1 MARFNPPGSGFLH
14 TLMGGPKRVEL
25 PLGIYGKLPFY
36 KDFLR
41 ANATGA
47 EATAFRAWLDRGFS
61 RFWEADAASRE
72 ADLPPHGFVLHLP
85 GTDGAVLGRMRG
97 SHDSGGLRRF
107 PLVLFVSQPAGK
119 GAGRA
124 LANLHALTQVLP
136 ALLEADQLLTSLDGV
151 EAFYARAR
159 DLVVRASIVEHDAV
173 LNQLRSDVEGL
184 SVAGLARGMYG
195 EAAERLWLALLGYLG
210 RQQTSGRLA
219 VRLPVAPEPPAATQA
234 LLWTAVLAG
243 AEPRKQA
250 PVSVLLP
257 LTEPDAG
264 LVLVQRELRP
274 DDALLFNPACRD
286 YEFVEDLR
294 REVPGAADPQ
304 PLPDRPLADL
314 LPS

>member
-1 MARFNPPGSGFLH
+1 MARFNPPGSGFFQ

-41 ANATGA
+41 ANATGP

-85 GTDGAVLGRMRG
+85 GTDGVVLGRMRG

-107 PLVLFVSQPAGK
+107 PLVLFLSQPAGK

-124 LANLHALTQVLP
+124 LSNLHALTQVLP
-136 ALLEADQLLTSLDGV
+136 ALLEADRMLTNVDGV
-151 EAFYARAR
+151 ESFYARAR
-159 DLVVRASIVEHDAV
+159 DLVVRASVAEHDGV
-173 LNQLRSDVEGL
+173 LDLLRGDLDGL
-184 SVAGLARGMYG
+184 TVAALARGMYG
-195 EAAERLWLALLGYLG
+195 EAAEWLWPALLTFLG
-210 RQQTSGRLA
+210 RQQASGRLA
-219 VRLPVAPEPPAATQA
+219 ARIPVAPEPAAATQA
-234 LLWTAVLAG
+234 LLWTAILAG
-243 AEPRKQA
+243 DEPRKQA
-250 PVSVLLP
+250 PISVLLP

-294 REVPGAADPQ
+294 RDVPGAGDPQ
-304 PLPDRPLADL
+304 PLPDHPLADL
-314 LPS
+314 LPA

>member
-1 MARFNPPGSGFLH
+1 MARFSPPGSGFLQ
-14 TLMGGPKRVEL
+14 TLIGGPKRVEL
-25 PLGIYGKLPFY
+25 PLGVYGKLPFY

-61 RFWEADAASRE
+61 RFWEADTESRE

-107 PLVLFVSQPAGK
+107 PLVLFVSQPSGK

-124 LANLHALTQVLP
+124 LANVQALTQILP
-136 ALLEADQLLTSLDGV
+136 ALLDADRTLTNVDGV
-151 EAFYARAR
+151 ESFYARAR
-159 DLVVRASIVEHDAV
+159 DLVVRASVVEHDAV
-173 LNQLRSDVEGL
+173 LSQLRGDVDGL

-195 EAAERLWLALLGYLG
+195 EAAERLWPALLAFLG
-210 RQQTSGRLA
+210 RQQGRGRLA
-219 VRLPVAPEPPAATQA
+219 VRLPVAPEPAAATQA
-234 LLWTAVLAG
+234 LLWTALLAG
-243 AEPRKQA
+243 DEPRKQV
-250 PVSVLLP
+250 PISVLLP

-274 DDALLFNPACRD
+274 DDALLLNPASRG

-294 REVPGAADPQ
+294 RDVPGAADPQ

-314 LPS
+314 LLS

>member
-1 MARFNPPGSGFLH
+1 MARFSPPGSGFFQ
-14 TLMGGPKRVEL
+14 TLMGGPRRVEL

-47 EATAFRAWLDRGFS
+47 DATAFRAWLDRGFS
-61 RFWEADAASRE
+61 RFWEADATSRE

-85 GTDGAVLGRMRG
+85 GTDGAVLGRLRG
-97 SHDSGGLRRF
+97 SHDAGGLRRF

-124 LANLHALTQVLP
+124 LANLQTLTKSLQG
-136 ALLEADQLLTSLDGV
+136 LLEADQWLSNVSGV
-151 EAFYARAR
+151 ESFYARAR
-159 DLVVRASIVEHDAV
+159 DLVLRASVTEHDGV
-173 LNQLRSDVEGL
+173 LAQLRGDLDGL
-184 SVAGLARGMYG
+184 TVAGLARGMYG
-195 EAAERLWLALLGYLG
+195 EAAERLWPSLLAFLG
-210 RQQTSGRLA
+210 RQQASGRLA
-219 VRLPVAPEPPAATQA
+219 VRVPVAPEPAAATQA
-234 LLWTAVLAG
+234 LLWTALLVG
-243 AEPRKQA
+243 AEPRRQA

-294 REVPGAADPQ
+294 RDVPGTGDGQ